1 MQAEPA
7 PPWAPNSSTVS
18 DVTLAGTVN
27 VCEEP
32 VKANVHV
39 TVVVPLQVPSAATTG
54 SALPHASDPATNA
67 PNATTRT
74 TCPSARRPRLTSPP
88 VNIGRG
94 RCQPA
99 TPRGCGSCGIGRD
112 QLGDQLL
119 E

>member
-27 VCEEP
+27 VCEQP

-74 TCPSARRPRLTSPP
+74 TCR
-88 VNIGRG
+88 VRG
-94 RCQPA
+94 RPV
-99 TPRGCGSCGIGRD
+99 S
-112 QLGDQLL
+112 LL
-119 E
+119 PP